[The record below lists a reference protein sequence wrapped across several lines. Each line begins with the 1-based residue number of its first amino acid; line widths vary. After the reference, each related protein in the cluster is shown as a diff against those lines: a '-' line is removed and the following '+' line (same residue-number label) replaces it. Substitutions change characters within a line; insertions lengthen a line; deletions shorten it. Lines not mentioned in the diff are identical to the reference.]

1 MTAATAQM
9 RRRRDI
15 VPGHESLRF
24 SLPVGTKRIGTTT
37 GVQRGHCGQEWRLSM
52 IRLKRIYNF

>member
-9 RRRRDI
+9 RQRRDV

-24 SLPVGTKRIGTTT
+24 SLPVGTKRIGTT
-37 GVQRGHCGQEWRLSM
+37 S
-52 IRLKRIYNF
+52 